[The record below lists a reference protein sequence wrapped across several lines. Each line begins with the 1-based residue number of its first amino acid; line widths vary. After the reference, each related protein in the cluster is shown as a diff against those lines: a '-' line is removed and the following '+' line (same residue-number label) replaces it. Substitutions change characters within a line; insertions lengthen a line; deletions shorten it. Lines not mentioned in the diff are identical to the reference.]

1 MTTPAIYGDLVKVMR
16 SVGHVGKD
24 GFNGHAKFN
33 FRGIDGVLNAVGP
46 ALREHGVVVIPNLI
60 NATYEEVQTSGGKKS
75 TACRVDVEYVFASS
89 QDGSTVTAK
98 VAAESWDT
106 GDKAMPKAMSVAFR
120 TALIQALALPTD
132 EPDPDSFTYTR
143 AAAEEHRA
151 DISNR
156 IQYANSG
163 EDLNKLWM
171 EAQKAKVLD
180 DGLRALMTKRGTEIQ
195 AEDKKGQPEGVTEG
209 A

>member
-16 SVGHVGKD
+16 SVGAVGKD
-24 GFNGHAKFN
+24 GYNSGMNFN
-33 FRGIDGVLNAVGP
+33 FRGIDGVLNSVGP

-143 AAAEEHRA
+143 EALDEQHKHIAGLVEQA
-151 DISNR
+151 DTVEKLRDLWAKASPETQKRITEKVKR
-156 IQYANSG
+156 IQ
-163 EDLNKLWM
+163 
-171 EAQKAKVLD
+171 
-180 DGLRALMTKRGTEIQ
+180 
-195 AEDKKGQPEGVTEG
+195 EG

>member
-1 MTTPAIYGDLVKVMR
+1 MSTNDPTPAIYSDLVKVMR
-16 SVGHVGKD
+16 SVGHVGKGD
-24 GFNGHAKFN
+24 FNQHQKFN

-75 TACRVDVEYVFASS
+75 TACRIDVEYVFASS

-143 AAAEEHRA
+143 EALEEQHKHVAGQVEQA
-151 DISNR
+151 DTVEKLRDLWAKASPETQKRITEKVKR
-156 IQYANSG
+156 IQ
-163 EDLNKLWM
+163 
-171 EAQKAKVLD
+171 
-180 DGLRALMTKRGTEIQ
+180 
-195 AEDKKGQPEGVTEG
+195 EG